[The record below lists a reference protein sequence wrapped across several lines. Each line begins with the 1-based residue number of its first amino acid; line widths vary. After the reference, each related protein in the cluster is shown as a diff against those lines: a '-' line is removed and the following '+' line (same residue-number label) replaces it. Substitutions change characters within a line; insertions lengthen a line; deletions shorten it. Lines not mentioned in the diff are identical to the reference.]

1 MPTKKLIVSSNSF
14 NGTKPIFEIRP
25 VLAKEDWMNTHTMNP
40 ILIQENS
47 LANQKDF
54 LFNTV

>member
-1 MPTKKLIVSSNSF
+1 MPIKKLILSSNSF

-25 VLAKEDWMNTHTMNP
+25 VVAKEDWMNTHTMNP

-47 LANQKDF
+47 LAN
-54 LFNTV
+54 